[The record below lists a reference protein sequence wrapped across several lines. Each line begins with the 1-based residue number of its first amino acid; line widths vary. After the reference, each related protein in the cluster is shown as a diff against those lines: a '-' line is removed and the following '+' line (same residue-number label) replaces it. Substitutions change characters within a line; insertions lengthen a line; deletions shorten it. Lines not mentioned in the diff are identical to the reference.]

1 MRLFSKPTKEQ
12 RFWSWFARNTDR
24 LFQFEADQEA
34 IFDDLGAALEKVH
47 PGLTFEFGPV
57 REGKRE
63 FIVSADGIR
72 ELFPAVR
79 ALVAAAPVLSRW
91 AIIPFRP
98 PKDITLVMR
107 LAALPWAPA
116 TSGSPLSPMATALA
130 FASSSE
136 D

>member
-72 ELFPAVR
+72 ELSRQSEHSLPRRQFCHGGPSFR
-79 ALVAAAPVLSRW
+79 FGPRRTSRLS
-91 AIIPFRP
+91 
-98 PKDITLVMR
+98 
-107 LAALPWAPA
+107 
-116 TSGSPLSPMATALA
+116 
-130 FASSSE
+130 
-136 D
+136 